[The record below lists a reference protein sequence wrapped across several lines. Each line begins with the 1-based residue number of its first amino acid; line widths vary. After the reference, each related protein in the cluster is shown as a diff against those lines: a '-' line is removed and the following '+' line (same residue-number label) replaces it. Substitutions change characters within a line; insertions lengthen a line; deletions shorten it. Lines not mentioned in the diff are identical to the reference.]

1 LISLRAKKEL
11 WYNTTDTTFTIT
23 TEEQFAGFGAIV
35 GGMAKDDQ
43 GNVIQDTFEGKTVN
57 LGADLDLG
65 GLNNSRVWYP
75 IGYKNSTGS
84 YDRTSDAVTSN
95 VYSFEGTFN
104 GDNHTISNVYQN
116 TWAMF
121 GDYNSGYPAG
131 SNYYKDGMGIFGFVY
146 NGTVKNLVVNGFNS
160 DGKFCTTG
168 VVAAYASGTSTFENI
183 KIINSNP
190 RAYNVPNGGVVG
202 FAYNQDGSTSVTQN

>member
-11 WYNTTDTTFTIT
+11 WYNTTDTTFTIA

-57 LGADLDLG
+57 LGADLELG
-65 GLNNSRVWYP
+65 DLNNSRVWYP